1 MMINNFKDDFF
12 LMLKQTLGYNNWV
25 KKHPY
30 RIDRLIFG
38 ECDFHHRHRDNH
50 HRQLIRKILEEKVC
64 ENEIIDLF
72 FKSLIRAEIRFSSRF
87 IPQRSNEERLTGHLI
102 SEIGG
107 AIELIKPIFE
117 QTSLSIYSEKKTI
130 DFFYFDLSKGGK
142 LEKQTGADLAITIA
156 IDLPDFPK
164 TFKTIVFQAKKI
176 HNSTSLDLVQ
186 YETLV
191 EHNQGA
197 SAYLFYDTDLQTLS
211 SPFVVMTNNISSIYK
226 KAVEENNKSFTVT
239 NDTVLNGL
247 PLSAFLCFELI
258 VDEHIGVKHR
268 TFEEAINYAQQ
279 FEYDNDNNFTGYL
292 GVVSIGRKL
301 KYEINSNNE
310 GYNLTME

>member
-1 MMINNFKDDFF
+1 MINNFKDDFY
-12 LMLKQTLGYNNWV
+12 LMLKQTLGYNHWV
-25 KKHPY
+25 KKNPY
-30 RIDRLIFG
+30 KIDRLIFG
-38 ECDFHHRHRDNH
+38 ECDFHYRHRVDH

-64 ENEIIDLF
+64 ENEVIDLF
-72 FKSLIRAEIRFSSRF
+72 FKSVIRAEIRFSSRF

-117 QTSLSIYSEKKTI
+117 QVALNVYNEKKAI

-142 LEKQTGADLAITIA
+142 LERQTGADLAITIV
-156 IDLPDFPK
+156 IDLPDFPT
-164 TFKTIVFQAKKI
+164 TFKTIIFQAKKI
-176 HNSTSLDLVQ
+176 HNSSSLDLAQ
-186 YETLV
+186 YEALV
-191 EHNQGA
+191 AHSYGA

-211 SPFVVMTNNISSIYK
+211 SPFVVMTGSIKSIYD
-226 KAVEENNKSFTVT
+226 KAVADNNKSFTVT

-247 PLSAFLCFELI
+247 PLSAFLCFDLI
-258 VDEHIGVKHR
+258 DNEHLGIQHK
-268 TFEEAINYAQQ
+268 TFEDAINYAQQ
-279 FEYDNDNNFTGYL
+279 FEYNNDNNFSGYL